1 MATAPTTQN
10 GSANGSTR
18 KHRASPFT
26 SWLKKGSGGDGPDTN
41 KLASPAEEIKLVF
54 LRQLKLSSFE
64 LDGRHYHSVFTG
76 AQIVDIIMEHFKL
89 PDRKLA
95 SNVASRL
102 IDCSLYTHVSSAS
115 PSESKARQGAVVD
128 SNAEIYTLT
137 AEADAILKTLHRG
150 DTLNRSKTHTRKR
163 YKDFLNP
170 RSTDSQSA
178 RGSPSTQ
185 GSRAARSEAS
195 SSSNEGAALALHQS
209 ASPPLP
215 APLDMRRARETRV
228 AQQGRDRRSVADSV
242 ASEGAGAAGGH
253 IRRTPDSPS
262 DTLVSHGP
270 GHAAAREQGCAPS
283 SPSTAGDRRSGT
295 LPESSSAAAGQLEG
309 VDIPTGALEG
319 LLNTWSF
326 AIDLPPPPPAKAA
339 SSASSERQP
348 SPFLARSDVDP
359 ASREASA
366 AAEEIGRPSSASA
379 ELLRTVGM
387 GHERISVGAD
397 EITAG
402 SDEDAAEA
410 ADGNDDDDSSSH
422 GLSRLASL
430 EWLGHSPETTH
441 QRVTPALWEGSISDR
456 TVSRTSSM
464 PSIFELFSAHEHQAG
479 ARVRRAR
486 HRSSL
491 PTWSEE
497 DWLADLLA
505 GPACASRH
513 SLAGSGTQA
522 GVRAHVLD
530 RTMRSFASHA
540 TSEYAPYEPTVQRG
554 GRATWRRHSTGTHV
568 GLFGSADF
576 ASDLASDFGAVDFGA
591 GAHLLTPTTQRS
603 SIAGTTA
610 GTVNMCDGAA
620 SRSSLCLASLSDAA
634 GSSEAAAGDSGQG
647 SAAGMRLGG
656 MSLALSSI
664 PHFPRPRAARR
675 AVAGSDSGGVR
686 ISTGAGTE
694 GSVQTEQ
701 EEAQPVA
708 DEEVLHGTARS
719 WRQSKRTS
727 ARGTVLR
734 RRAADG
740 DGGERAS
747 SATLG
752 GASDGASDGGS
763 RRVSCNMQLQLWRD
777 TVPAAVVQGL
787 DAAEVA
793 RQEAIHEI
801 IATEHGY
808 LRDLQLI
815 DPVFVQPLLGRHSA
829 VPATRAAGLVRQ
841 LFFNYAALVANSTRL
856 CTQLRARQA
865 AAAVVAGVGDIFDAW
880 ADALHEFVEYAVH
893 VPIAQCE
900 LEAELLRN
908 EGLARFLQEAEAT
921 PAARRLPIQSFLARP
936 ATRLARYPLLLDA
949 ITKRTAP
956 GTEAELLRSAAAKVR
971 AALTEIDQ
979 RTGDAA
985 EGVRIRQIAQRLRL
999 VRGARESL
1007 ALDSSTRRLV
1017 REGVLHTSDG
1027 APVLAFL
1034 FDNALIL
1041 ATEERVG
1048 YAKGVSRY
1056 AADDRI
1062 IPVSMLDVHVA
1073 AEPSGIRGALARA
1086 PPTSRALTFVHVGC
1100 RALCR
1105 TLIAATAA
1113 ERAQWAAAV
1122 ARRVCVPQTLVE
1134 AYTDARMLSDRDFTH
1149 GRGPLCSAPFV
1160 SLLSGCH
1167 MALFGNRDGLH
1178 MGIYGVPTS
1187 VVRVSPA
1194 PNVSKIHILR
1204 RHNLVVALSDANLL
1218 VFALSE
1224 VEKATAQVGAGVAG
1238 TRIASGV
1245 AFFDVGSYMGA
1256 PLLVLMKPRG
1266 SRSHFKC
1273 MQPQLVDDCSTDDGE
1288 NGTAASS
1295 RPTGDSTDNPTEHP
1309 AEHPTDHSAVY
1320 SADDPRLRTLRVV
1333 YRGSDACL
1341 RLVSEFVVLGR
1352 AKRVHFLRRKLCVV
1366 GPRAFDIVDL
1376 QHGRVLR
1383 SLPDPLDDDFS
1394 FVHAHACGQAL
1405 AICKVGREFLLCY
1418 EAFAFFIDNFGRR
1431 SRPDVFIRWEMRPLM
1446 ITFRPP
1452 YIVAVNS
1459 RFLEIR
1465 HIESGVL
1472 LSIVRIPHALCLNPD
1487 SRSTVM
1493 HIAVGPEPVGIP
1505 ADIVLD
1511 PSTAPSGVSEP
1522 DTASGA
1528 MPVPAAVPATAMR
1541 PSSIASIALLKST
1554 SANSAGSS
1562 TASQNHIV
1570 PGLAGTSGKRLFPE
1584 AIPGHYRIIEMR
1596 LPPLKTSSSSKR
1608 GSTTNNG

>member
-10 GSANGSTR
+10 GSVNGGSR

-26 SWLKKGSGGDGPDTN
+26 SWLKKGNAGDGPDIN
-41 KLASPAEEIKLVF
+41 KLASPAEEIKMVF

-115 PSESKARQGAVVD
+115 PDESKARQGAVVD

-137 AEADAILKTLHRG
+137 AEADAILKTLNRG
-150 DTLNRSKTHTRKR
+150 DALNRAMTHTRKR

-170 RSTDSQSA
+170 RSTESHSVRSTPSA
-178 RGSPSTQ
+178 Q
-185 GSRAARSEAS
+185 GNRAARSEAS
-195 SSSNEGAALALHQS
+195 SSSHEGTALVLRQS

-215 APLDMRRARETRV
+215 APLDMRRARETHV
-228 AQQGRDRRSVADSV
+228 AQQGRDRRSMADSV
-242 ASEGAGAAGGH
+242 ASEGTGVVGGR

-262 DTLVSHGP
+262 ETLVSHGP
-270 GHAAAREQGCAPS
+270 GHVPAREQGCAPS

-295 LPESSSAAAGQLEG
+295 LPDTAAAVGQLEA

-326 AIDLPPPPPAKAA
+326 AIDLPSAPSKATSCA
-339 SSASSERQP
+339 SPERQP
-348 SPFLARSDVDP
+348 SPFLARSEVDP

-366 AAEEIGRPSSASA
+366 AAEEFGRRNSASA
-379 ELLRTVGM
+379 ELLRNVGTTY
-387 GHERISVGAD
+387 GHISVGAD

-402 SDEDAAEA
+402 SDEDAGGVV
-410 ADGNDDDDSSSH
+410 DGDDSSSH

-430 EWLGHSPETTH
+430 EWLGHSPETVH
-441 QRVTPALWEGSISDR
+441 KRVGPALWDGSISDR
-456 TVSRTSSM
+456 TVSRSSSM
-464 PSIFELFSAHEHQAG
+464 PSIFDLFSAHEHHAG
-479 ARVRRAR
+479 TRGRRAQQR
-486 HRSSL
+486 TSL
-491 PTWSEE
+491 PVGSDE

-522 GVRAHVLD
+522 GVGAHVLN
-530 RTMRSFASHA
+530 RTMRSFASHV
-540 TSEYAPYEPTVQRG
+540 TSEYAPFDPTVRRSGQ
-554 GRATWRRHSTGTHV
+554 AAWRRHSTGTHA
-568 GLFGSADF
+568 GAFGSTDF
-576 ASDLASDFGAVDFGA
+576 ASDIASDFGPVDFGA

-610 GTVNMCDGAA
+610 ETVGTCEGAA

-634 GSSEAAAGDSGQG
+634 VSSEAAAGDSGQG
-647 SAAGMRLGG
+647 STAGVRLGG

-664 PHFPRPRAARR
+664 PHFPRPRFARR
-675 AVAGSDSGGVR
+675 VA
-686 ISTGAGTE
+686 AGNDLVGTHVGTDAE
-694 GSVQTEQ
+694 GSVQKD
-701 EEAQPVA
+701 EEVHPAA
-708 DEEVLHGTARS
+708 DEELLHGTARS
-719 WRQSKRTS
+719 WRQLKRAS

-752 GASDGASDGGS
+752 GTSDGASDSGS
-763 RRVSCNMQLQLWRD
+763 RRVSCSMQLQLWRD
-777 TVPAAVVQGL
+777 TVPAVVVQGL

-808 LRDLQLI
+808 LRELQLI
-815 DPVFVQPLLGRHSA
+815 DPVFVQPLLGQHSA

-841 LFFNYAALVANSTRL
+841 LFFNYAALVANSSRL
-856 CTQLRARQA
+856 CARLRARQT

-880 ADALHEFVEYAVH
+880 ADVLHEFVEYAVH
-893 VPIAQCE
+893 VPVAQCE

-908 EGLARFLQEAEAT
+908 EGLARFLQEAEAA

-949 ITKRTAP
+949 IAKRTAP
-956 GTEAELLRSAAAKVR
+956 DTEEQLLRSAAAKVR

-985 EGVRIRQIAQRLRL
+985 ESIRIRQIAQRLRL

-1007 ALDSSTRRLV
+1007 ALDGGTRRLV

-1086 PPTSRALTFVHVGC
+1086 PPVSRVLTFVHVGC
-1100 RALCR
+1100 RALSR
-1105 TLIAATAA
+1105 TLIAASAT
-1113 ERAQWAAAV
+1113 ERALWAAAI

-1134 AYTDARMLSDRDFTH
+1134 AYTDVRMLSDRDFIH

-1178 MGIYGVPTS
+1178 IGIYGVPTS

-1194 PNVSKIHILR
+1194 PNVAKIHILR
-1204 RHNLVVALSDANLL
+1204 RHNLVLALSDANLL

-1245 AFFDVGSYMGA
+1245 SFFDVGSYMGA

-1273 MQPQLVDDCSTDDGE
+1273 MQPQLAEDCSADDGE
-1288 NGTAASS
+1288 SGTAAVSS
-1295 RPTGDSTDNPTEHP
+1295 RPTEDSTDHPSDHPTEHP
-1309 AEHPTDHSAVY
+1309 ADNSAVY
-1320 SADDPRLRTLRVV
+1320 ATDDPHLRTLRVV

-1431 SRPDVFIRWEMRPLM
+1431 SRPDVFIRWEMRPLL

-1452 YIVAVNS
+1452 YIVAVNA

-1487 SRSTVM
+1487 SRSTVL
-1493 HIAVGPEPVGIP
+1493 HIAVGPESVGIP
-1505 ADIVLD
+1505 ADVVLD
-1511 PSTAPSGVSEP
+1511 HSTTPDGAPEP
-1522 DTASGA
+1522 DAASGA
-1528 MPVPAAVPATAMR
+1528 MPMPATVTATAMR

-1554 SANSAGSS
+1554 STSTAGSS
-1562 TASQNHIV
+1562 AALQNHIV

-1608 GSTTNNG
+1608 GSTTIS

>member
-1 MATAPTTQN
+1 MATAPTIQN
-10 GSANGSTR
+10 GSASGGGR

-26 SWLKKGSGGDGPDTN
+26 SWLKKSGSGDGPDTN
-41 KLASPAEEIKLVF
+41 KLASPAEEIKMVF

-64 LDGRHYHSVFTG
+64 LDGKSYHSVFTG

-115 PSESKARQGAVVD
+115 PEESEARHGAVVD

-137 AEADAILKTLHRG
+137 AEADAILKTMNRG
-150 DTLNRSKTHTRKR
+150 DALSRAKTHTRKR

-170 RSTDSQSA
+170 RSTDSLSV
-178 RGSPSTQ
+178 RGTLRKQ
-185 GSRAARSEAS
+185 GSRETHSGIS
-195 SSSNEGAALALHQS
+195 SSSHEGVVLALRQS
-209 ASPPLP
+209 VSPPLL

-228 AQQGRDRRSVADSV
+228 AQQGRDRHSVADSV
-242 ASEGAGAAGGH
+242 ASERAGATSGR
-253 IRRTPDSPS
+253 IRRAPDSPS

-295 LPESSSAAAGQLEG
+295 LPESAEASGQLEE
-309 VDIPTGALEG
+309 VNIPTGALEG

-326 AIDLPPPPPAKAA
+326 AIDMPSVPSKAA
-339 SSASSERQP
+339 SSVSLERQP
-348 SPFLARSDVDP
+348 SLFLARSDVET
-359 ASREASA
+359 ASRETSEI
-366 AAEEIGRPSSASA
+366 AEEPGRCNSASA
-379 ELLRTVGM
+379 ELLRSM
-387 GHERISVGAD
+387 GADHRRISIGAD
-397 EITAG
+397 EITAE
-402 SDEDAAEA
+402 SEEDTSRAAA
-410 ADGNDDDDSSSH
+410 NGGNDSSSNH

-430 EWLGHSPETTH
+430 EWLEFSPEAAH
-441 QRVTPALWEGSISDR
+441 QRVRPALWDGSISDR
-456 TVSRTSSM
+456 TVSRCSSM
-464 PSIFELFSAHEHQAG
+464 PSIFELFSVYEQPAST
-479 ARVRRAR
+479 RVMRAR
-486 HRSSL
+486 YRTSL
-491 PTWSEE
+491 PTGSDE
-497 DWLADLLA
+497 DWLAELLA
-505 GPACASRH
+505 GPTCASRH
-513 SLAGSGTQA
+513 SLAGSEMQA

-530 RTMRSFASHA
+530 QTMRSFSSRM
-540 TSEYAPYEPTVQRG
+540 TSEYAPYEPVVRRG
-554 GRATWRRHSTGTHV
+554 GRTSWRRHSTGTHA
-568 GLFGSADF
+568 GALGSAANF
-576 ASDLASDFGAVDFGA
+576 ASDFGA

-603 SIAGTTA
+603 SIAGTMAETV
-610 GTVNMCDGAA
+610 GTFDGGA

-634 GSSEAAAGDSGQG
+634 DNSEVAAGDSGQG
-647 SAAGMRLGG
+647 SAVSRRLGG
-656 MSLALSSI
+656 ISLALSSI
-664 PHFPRPRAARR
+664 PYFPRPRTARR
-675 AVAGSDSGGVR
+675 MADSDSVEVR
-686 ISTGAGTE
+686 VDAGAEDGE
-694 GSVQTEQ
+694 QTEEDSQ
-701 EEAQPVA
+701 NAVNEET
-708 DEEVLHGTARS
+708 LHQTIRS
-719 WRQSKRTS
+719 RRQSKRVS
-727 ARGTVLR
+727 ARGTLLR

-740 DGGERAS
+740 DGTERAS

-752 GASDGASDGGS
+752 GALDCASDGGS

-777 TVPAAVVQGL
+777 TVPAEVVQGL
-787 DAAEVA
+787 SAEAVA
-793 RQEAIHEI
+793 QQEAIYEI

-808 LRDLQLI
+808 LRELQLI
-815 DPVFVQPLLGRHSA
+815 DPVFVQPLLEQHSVVA
-829 VPATRAAGLVRQ
+829 AAQAAGLVQQ
-841 LFFNYAALVANSTRL
+841 LFYNYTALVANSAQL
-856 CTQLRARQA
+856 CAQLRERQA
-865 AAAVVAGVGDIFDAW
+865 VAAVVSGVGDIFDAW
-880 ADALHEFVEYAVH
+880 ADALDEFVEYAVH
-893 VPIAQCE
+893 VPVAQCE

-908 EGLARFLQEAEAT
+908 EGLARFLQEAEAA

-936 ATRLARYPLLLDA
+936 AARLARYPLLLDA
-949 ITKRTAP
+949 IAKRTAP
-956 GTEAELLRSAAAKVR
+956 GNEAQCLRSAAAKVR
-971 AALTEIDQ
+971 AALTEIDR

-985 EGVRIRQIAQRLRL
+985 ERVRIRQISQRLRL

-1007 ALDSSTRRLV
+1007 ALDGGTRRLV
-1017 REGVLHTSDG
+1017 REGVLHASDG
-1027 APVLAFL
+1027 VPVLAFL

-1056 AADDRI
+1056 VADDHI

-1073 AEPSGIRGALARA
+1073 AEPSGIRGALGRA
-1086 PPTSRALTFVHVGC
+1086 PPASRALTFVHVGC
-1100 RALCR
+1100 RALSR
-1105 TLIAATAA
+1105 TLAAASAT
-1113 ERAQWAAAV
+1113 ERTLWAAAV

-1134 AYTDARMLSDRDFTH
+1134 AYTDTRMLSDRDFAH

-1178 MGIYGVPTS
+1178 IGIYGVPTS
-1187 VVRVSPA
+1187 VVRVSSA
-1194 PNVSKIHILR
+1194 PNVTKIHILR
-1204 RHNLVVALSDANLL
+1204 RHNLVLALSDANLL

-1245 AFFDVGSYMGA
+1245 AFFDVGLYMGA

-1273 MQPQLVDDCSTDDGE
+1273 MQPQLIDDCSADDAEG
-1288 NGTAASS
+1288 GSAVSS
-1295 RPTGDSTDNPTEHP
+1295 HPAGDSTD
-1309 AEHPTDHSAVY
+1309 HPTDHPADNLADHPTDNSTAHSAND
-1320 SADDPRLRTLRVV
+1320 SRLRTLRVV

-1418 EAFAFFIDNFGRR
+1418 ETFAFFIDNFGHR
-1431 SRPDVFIRWEMRPLM
+1431 SRPDVFIRWEMRPIL

-1452 YIVAVNS
+1452 YIVAVNE

-1472 LSIVRIPHALCLNPD
+1472 LSIVRIPNALCLNPD
-1487 SRSTVM
+1487 SRSTVL
-1493 HIAVGPEPVGIP
+1493 HIAIGPESIGIP

-1511 PSTAPSGVSEP
+1511 LPALPSAVPES
-1522 DTASGA
+1522 DAASGA
-1528 MPVPAAVPATAMR
+1528 IPVPASGSATVMR
-1541 PSSIASIALLKST
+1541 PSSIASIALLKAT
-1554 SANSAGSS
+1554 TAATGSG
-1562 TASQNHIV
+1562 AVSQKHIV

-1584 AIPGHYRIIEMR
+1584 AIPGYYRIIEMR

-1608 GSTTNNG
+1608 GSTNNN

>member
-1 MATAPTTQN
+1 M
-10 GSANGSTR
+10 
-18 KHRASPFT
+18 
-26 SWLKKGSGGDGPDTN
+26 
-41 KLASPAEEIKLVF
+41 VF

-64 LDGRHYHSVFTG
+64 LDGKNYHSVFTG

-115 PSESKARQGAVVD
+115 PEESEARHGVVVD

-137 AEADAILKTLHRG
+137 AEADAILKTINRG
-150 DTLNRSKTHTRKR
+150 DALSRAKTHTRKR

-170 RSTDSQSA
+170 RSTDSLSA
-178 RGSPSTQ
+178 RGTLSKQ
-185 GSRAARSEAS
+185 GSRETHSGVSSLSHERAAM
-195 SSSNEGAALALHQS
+195 ALRQS
-209 ASPPLP
+209 VSPPLP

-242 ASEGAGAAGGH
+242 ASERAGATGGR

-270 GHAAAREQGCAPS
+270 GHVAAREQGCAPS

-295 LPESSSAAAGQLEG
+295 LPESAEAAGQLEE

-326 AIDLPPPPPAKAA
+326 AIDMPSVPSKAA
-339 SSASSERQP
+339 SSVSLGRQP
-348 SPFLARSDVDP
+348 SLFLARSDVDP
-359 ASREASA
+359 ASRESSA
-366 AAEEIGRPSSASA
+366 IAEEPGRRSSASA
-379 ELLRTVGM
+379 ELFRSVGTN
-387 GHERISVGAD
+387 HRRISIGAD
-397 EITAG
+397 EITAE
-402 SDEDAAEA
+402 SDEDTSGAANG
-410 ADGNDDDDSSSH
+410 GNDSSSSH

-430 EWLGHSPETTH
+430 EWLEFSPEAAH
-441 QRVTPALWEGSISDR
+441 QRVRPALWDGSISDR
-456 TVSRTSSM
+456 TVSRCSSM
-464 PSIFELFSAHEHQAG
+464 PSIFELFSAYEQPAST
-479 ARVRRAR
+479 RVMRAR
-486 HRSSL
+486 YRTSL
-491 PTWSEE
+491 PTGGDENWLEE
-497 DWLADLLA
+497 LLA
-505 GPACASRH
+505 GPSCASRH
-513 SLAGSGTQA
+513 SLAGSETQA

-530 RTMRSFASHA
+530 QTMRSFASHM
-540 TSEYAPYEPTVQRG
+540 TSEYAPYEPVVQRG
-554 GRATWRRHSTGTHV
+554 GRTARRRHSTGTHAGAL
-568 GLFGSADF
+568 GLATNFTT
-576 ASDLASDFGAVDFGA
+576 DFGT

-603 SIAGTTA
+603 SIAGTMAETV
-610 GTVNMCDGAA
+610 GTCEDGA

-634 GSSEAAAGDSGQG
+634 DNSEVAAGDSGQG
-647 SAAGMRLGG
+647 SAVSRRLGG
-656 MSLALSSI
+656 ISLALSSI
-664 PHFPRPRAARR
+664 PYFPRPRAARQT
-675 AVAGSDSGGVR
+675 ADSDSAEMRVD
-686 ISTGAGTE
+686 AGTE
-694 GSVQTEQ
+694 DGEQTEDDFQ
-701 EEAQPVA
+701 HAVNEEKLQQ
-708 DEEVLHGTARS
+708 TIRS
-719 WRQSKRTS
+719 RRQSKRVS
-727 ARGTVLR
+727 ARGTLLR

-740 DGGERAS
+740 DGTERAS

-752 GASDGASDGGS
+752 GALDCASDGGS

-777 TVPAAVVQGL
+777 TVPVEVVQGL
-787 DAAEVA
+787 GAEAVA
-793 RQEAIHEI
+793 QQEAIYEI

-808 LRDLQLI
+808 LRELQLI
-815 DPVFVQPLLGRHSA
+815 DPVFVQPLLGQHSA
-829 VPATRAAGLVRQ
+829 VAAARAAGLVQQ
-841 LFFNYAALVANSTRL
+841 LFFNYTALVANSAQL
-856 CTQLRARQA
+856 CAQLRARQA
-865 AAAVVAGVGDIFDAW
+865 VSAVVSGVGDIFDVW
-880 ADALHEFVEYAVH
+880 ADALEEFVEYAVH
-893 VPIAQCE
+893 VPVAQCE

-908 EGLARFLQEAEAT
+908 EGLARFLQEAEAA
-921 PAARRLPIQSFLARP
+921 PEARRLPIQSFLARP
-936 ATRLARYPLLLDA
+936 AARLARYPLLLDA
-949 ITKRTAP
+949 IAKRTAP
-956 GTEAELLRSAAAKVR
+956 GTEVQLLHSAAAKVR
-971 AALTEIDQ
+971 TALTEIDR

-985 EGVRIRQIAQRLRL
+985 ERVRIRQISQRLRL

-1007 ALDSSTRRLV
+1007 ALDSGTRRLV
-1017 REGVLHTSDG
+1017 REGVLHATDG
-1027 APVLAFL
+1027 VPVLAFL

-1056 AADDRI
+1056 VADDRI
-1062 IPVSMLDVHVA
+1062 IPVSMLDIHVA
-1073 AEPSGIRGALARA
+1073 AEPSGIRGALGRA
-1086 PPTSRALTFVHVGC
+1086 PPASRALTFVHVGC
-1100 RALCR
+1100 RTLSR
-1105 TLIAATAA
+1105 TLAVSSAT
-1113 ERAQWAAAV
+1113 ERTLWAAAV

-1134 AYTDARMLSDRDFTH
+1134 AYTDTRMISDRDFAH

-1178 MGIYGVPTS
+1178 IGIYGVPTS

-1194 PNVSKIHILR
+1194 TNISKIHILR
-1204 RHNLVVALSDANLL
+1204 RHNLVLALSDANLL

-1245 AFFDVGSYMGA
+1245 AFFDVGLYMGA

-1273 MQPQLVDDCSTDDGE
+1273 MQPQLIDDCSADDAEG
-1288 NGTAASS
+1288 GSAASS
-1295 RPTGDSTDNPTEHP
+1295 RPAGDSTD
-1309 AEHPTDHSAVY
+1309 HPTDHPADNFADQPTDNSTAH

-1431 SRPDVFIRWEMRPLM
+1431 SRPDVFIRWEMRPIL

-1452 YIVAVNS
+1452 YIVAVNE
-1459 RFLEIR
+1459 RFIEIR

-1487 SRSTVM
+1487 SRSTVL
-1493 HIAVGPEPVGIP
+1493 HIAIGPESVGIP
-1505 ADIVLD
+1505 ADVVLD
-1511 PSTAPSGVSEP
+1511 LPALPSAVPEP
-1522 DTASGA
+1522 DAASGA
-1528 MPVPAAVPATAMR
+1528 IPVPATGSATVMR
-1541 PSSIASIALLKST
+1541 PPSIASIALLKAT
-1554 SANSAGSS
+1554 TAATTGSG
-1562 TASQNHIV
+1562 TVSQKHIV

-1584 AIPGHYRIIEMR
+1584 AVPGYYRIIEMR
-1596 LPPLKTSSSSKR
+1596 LPPLKTSSSKR
-1608 GSTTNNG
+1608 DSTSNN